1 MVWPQVVTWWDE
13 LNPRVRCAFG
23 NVFLIFSPFLNFIW
37 TPDPSKARQL
47 PLNPTQPSSNAVAK
61 GQIVLMMIRMWIG
74 MGMIL
79 MVMVNP
85 ILKRCICKSLFA
97 KAGNLKLLSS
107 LHKNSSL
114 SNLES
119 CATFVRAFNIW
130 PVGKSFAQPEVDWID
145 NILFFAFD
153 VEGGFYKINI
163 LYNTLH
169 PLCSTTSR
177 RVMTKADNCW
187 YGRIGCLEYGQH
199 T

>member
-1 MVWPQVVTWWDE
+1 MRHPVTKTISM
-13 LNPRVRCAFG
+13 LQFFVIFPH
-23 NVFLIFSPFLNFIW
+23 FLPFLNFIW
-37 TPDPSKARQL
+37 APDPSKARQL

-61 GQIVLMMIRMWIG
+61 GQIVLMMIRMRMMVMVIV
-74 MGMIL
+74 MMV

-85 ILKRCICKSLFA
+85 TLKRCICKSLFA

-145 NILFFAFD
+145 NILFLTFD
-153 VEGGFYKINI
+153 VEGGFF
-163 LYNTLH
+163 
-169 PLCSTTSR
+169 
-177 RVMTKADNCW
+177 
-187 YGRIGCLEYGQH
+187 
-199 T
+199 